1 MLDILTFELSGRLAL
16 EMTEL
21 ILGSL
26 EAECVNHS
34 VKPGY
39 LCRYTQLRQ
48 NTEGEQF

>member
-1 MLDILTFELSGRLAL
+1 MLDILTFELNGRLAL
-16 EMTEL
+16 EMTE
-21 ILGSL
+21 
-26 EAECVNHS
+26 EAWKLSVNHS

>member
-26 EAECVNHS
+26 EAECEPQCKTRLLMQVH
-34 VKPGY
+34 PA
-39 LCRYTQLRQ
+39 
-48 NTEGEQF
+48 